1 MKLYKHLV
9 FDTSNIFLR
18 AFNGITI
25 KDEAPKLA
33 ANMVK
38 KIIREN
44 AGPKC
49 SFYFLCDNWN
59 SNPSTNFVTA
69 RKSIDSQYKANRT
82 YDPKVFHGIAVFKN
96 WLKTI
101 PNSCIIQEPQREAD
115 DLLLGVMA
123 KTGNDFVLLVS
134 ADLDWACEMS
144 RERHWFNFDQIFT
157 PSDFEAKYKYPAT
170 RNSILLH
177 KTFRGDK
184 SDNIPNP
191 NTRIKEEDL
200 LQLILSGK
208 TLPEIIQDPPS
219 SLREAIVSHKDRLL
233 KNWELLNPLF

>member
-18 AFNGITI
+18 AFHATPI

-59 SNPSTNFVTA
+59 SNPSANFVTA
-69 RKSIDSQYKANRT
+69 RKSIDSQYKVNRV
-82 YDPKVFHGIAVFKN
+82 YDPKVFHGISVFKN
-96 WLKTI
+96 WLHTI
-101 PNSCIIQEPQREAD
+101 PNSCIIQEPQKEAD
-115 DLLLGVMA
+115 DLLVGVMA
-123 KTGNDFVLLVS
+123 KTENEFVLLIS
-134 ADLDWACEMS
+134 ADMDWACEMT
-144 RERHWFNFDQIFT
+144 RERHWFNFEKILT
-157 PSDFEAKYKYPAT
+157 PTDFEKQFGYPAT

-177 KTFRGDK
+177 KAFRGDK

-200 LQLILSGK
+200 LILIQSGK
-208 TLPEIIQDPPS
+208 SLPEIIQDPPN
-219 SLREAIVSHKDRLL
+219 SLREAIVSHQERLL
-233 KNWELLNPLF
+233 KNWELLNPIS